1 VRLHK
6 KAHFVEVD
14 YPSIDMFVCVD
25 PCLVVAVAL
34 LHVVLLPPVSP
45 VEHKLLDP
53 AAFLNLVKSQRRRF
67 KLHIISAARGPPPP
81 FHAKDMDPEDT
92 SFYPPRT
99 HLEDVTCFPIS
110 ESSPHLKMPSGL
122 LTYRVNAPSVL
133 LTYRVKHPCVD
144 PLKDARHSGK
154 QSRPEGSDVVH

>member
-1 VRLHK
+1 
-6 KAHFVEVD
+6 
-14 YPSIDMFVCVD
+14 
-25 PCLVVAVAL
+25 
-34 LHVVLLPPVSP
+34 
-45 VEHKLLDP
+45 
-53 AAFLNLVKSQRRRF
+53 
-67 KLHIISAARGPPPP
+67 
-81 FHAKDMDPEDT
+81 MDPEDT

-133 LTYRVKHPCVD
+133 LTYRVNAPSVLLTYRVKHPRVD
-144 PLKDARHSGK
+144 PLKDARHSSK